1 MNRLLLRILSLG
13 LSVASLLAEGPSPL
27 KLEDGLALWL
37 PLTRDLA
44 DHSGRGLRIEP
55 VGGAVLDAEGVRLRG
70 RRDWLEAPHVALHG
84 RPFSVALW
92 LRDETDEKTVGILEQ
107 FDRNRPKSHLHLMLR
122 GNRQPYFGFYGADL
136 FSPVGLPADR
146 EWVHLAF
153 QYTGTHQEI
162 WIDGRLMCRREMA
175 PYLGEQGVTA
185 IGKTP
190 RWGNVPAKDFAGH
203 LRDVRIYQRALS
215 ELEIGVLAGVRTPP
229 PASSTT
235 TAPGPALSRK
245 ANLGRQAFVRQLS
258 EDTTLPFIEIQT
270 NGLVINGRAGQVYLL
285 RRSGDFQRWEPVARL
300 TNLTGRLFHG
310 DTNGFSGPA
319 GFFQVEQVEP
329 GH

>member
-1 MNRLLLRILSLG
+1 MNRLLRCLLASAMSLASLRADVPAALG
-13 LSVASLLAEGPSPL
+13 LE
-27 KLEDGLALWL
+27 EGLALWL
-37 PLTRDLA
+37 PLTHDLA
-44 DHSGRGLRIEP
+44 DHSGSHLRIEP
-55 VGGAVLDAEGVRLRG
+55 VGGAVLDAEGVHLRG

-84 RPFSVALW
+84 RPFAITVW

-136 FSPVGLPADR
+136 FSPVGLPVDR

-162 WIDGRLMCRREMA
+162 WINGRLMCRREMT

-203 LRDVRIYQRALS
+203 LRDLRIYQRALS
-215 ELEIGVLAGVRTPP
+215 DLEVGVLAGVLTPP
-229 PASSTT
+229 AVSSTT
-235 TAPGPALSRK
+235 PVPGPTLSEK
-245 ANLGRQAFVRQLS
+245 ARLGRQAFVRQLS
-258 EDTTLPFIEIQT
+258 EDSTLPFIEIQT
-270 NGLVINGRAGQVYLL
+270 NGLVINGRVGQVYRLK
-285 RRSGDFQRWEPVARL
+285 RSGDFNRWEPVARL
-300 TNLTGRLFHG
+300 TNTTGRVFHG
-310 DTNGFSGPA
+310 DEDRLSNPA
-319 GFFQVEQVEP
+319 AFFQVEVVAP
-329 GH
+329 GR